1 MWTWQVM
8 LMDVGVMSVIVALM
22 VAEPVNI
29 RNYHS
34 KCGEIMNLDNQRLRE
49 IQQFKKFY
57 KERLKEDNTEL
68 EQDLLQIQYNKLENE
83 EKEILERSDVKI

>member
-1 MWTWQVM
+1 
-8 LMDVGVMSVIVALM
+8 MSVTVALM
-22 VAEPVNI
+22 VEGPVNI

-34 KCGEIMNLDNQRLRE
+34 NGEIMNQDNARLRE

-57 KERLKEDNTEL
+57 SERLKEDNTEL

>member
-1 MWTWQVM
+1 MLTWQVIIM
-8 LMDVGVMSVIVALM
+8 AVGVMSVTVALM
-22 VAEPVNI
+22 VAEHQSI

-34 KCGEIMNLDNQRLRE
+34 NGEIMNLDNQRLRE

-57 KERLKEDNTEL
+57 LERLKEDNTEL

>member
-1 MWTWQVM
+1 
-8 LMDVGVMSVIVALM
+8 MSVIPVLM
-22 VAEPVNI
+22 VEEPVNI

-49 IQQFKKFY
+49 IQQYKKFY
-57 KERLKEDNTEL
+57 SERLKEDNTEL

>member
-1 MWTWQVM
+1 
-8 LMDVGVMSVIVALM
+8 MSVTVALM
-22 VAEPVNI
+22 EAEHQSI

-49 IQQFKKFY
+49 IQQYKKFY
-57 KERLKEDNTEL
+57 SERLKEDNTEL
-68 EQDLLQIQYNKLENE
+68 EQDLLQIQYNKLANE

>member
-1 MWTWQVM
+1 
-8 LMDVGVMSVIVALM
+8 MSVIVALM
-22 VAEPVNI
+22 VEEPVNI

-34 KCGEIMNLDNQRLRE
+34 NGEIMNQDNVRLRE

-57 KERLKEDNTEL
+57 SERLKEDNTEL
-68 EQDLLQIQYNKLENE
+68 EQDLLQIQYNKLANE

>member
-1 MWTWQVM
+1 M
-8 LMDVGVMSVIVALM
+8 I
-22 VAEPVNI
+22 
-29 RNYHS
+29 
-34 KCGEIMNLDNQRLRE
+34 LDNQRLRE

-57 KERLKEDNTEL
+57 LERLKEDNTEL